1 MTLYLDRTYVQRLSG
16 VLSNLTQKSEY
27 LWNVKCPLCGDSKK
41 SKTKA
46 RGYFYRS
53 DQSII
58 YHCHNC
64 NRTLSLRNFLKEVSY
79 SLYSEYMLETIT
91 ESNSNNNKYDN
102 NLLEKRGQISN
113 KIVLGKDI
121 ALPTI
126 ASLSFDHFAKAYVR
140 KRKIP
145 EHFWDDLY
153 YATDFKDF
161 TLSVLPNYDRELYDN
176 EKRLVIPCRD
186 EYRNLIGWQGRSLD
200 PNNTV
205 RYITIK
211 ADENSPK
218 LFGMDRVNTSLPIRV
233 VEGPIDSMFLTNCV
247 ASLDSNLMH
256 VKLIL
261 GPDKDYTFIFD
272 NEPRNAAI
280 LSGMKKAIDAGDKV
294 VIWPEY
300 IKFKDI
306 NDMIVEGLDSYDIE
320 RIIENNTKS
329 SLTALFAFTD
339 WKKA

>member
-1 MTLYLDRTYVQRLSG
+1 MTLSLDRSYVQRLSG
-16 VLSNLTQKSEY
+16 VLSNFTQKSDY
-27 LWNVKCPLCGDSKK
+27 LWNVKCPLCGDSKR
-41 SKTKA
+41 SKTKT
-46 RGYFYRS
+46 RGYFYRA

-64 NRTLSLRNFLKEVSY
+64 NRTLSLKNFLKETSY
-79 SLYSEYMLETIT
+79 SLYSEYLLETIT
-91 ESNSNNNKYDN
+91 NSITNSDTSLSKNSDF
-102 NLLEKRGQISN
+102 SN
-113 KIVLGKDI
+113 KKTPIVLGKDI

-145 EHFWDDLY
+145 EQFWDDLY
-153 YATDFKDF
+153 YCSDFKDF
-161 TLSVLPNYDRELYDN
+161 TLSVLPNYDRDLYDN
-176 EKRLVIPCRD
+176 DIRIVIPNRD

-211 ADENSPK
+211 VDENSPK
-218 LFGMDRVNTSLPIRV
+218 IFGMDRVNTSLPIRV

-256 VKLIL
+256 VKSIL
-261 GPDKDYTFIFD
+261 GVDKNYTFIFD

-300 IKFKDI
+300 ITFKDI
-306 NDMIVEGLDSYDIE
+306 NDMILEGLTEYEIE
-320 RIIENNTKS
+320 RIIQNNTKS
-329 SLTALFAFTD
+329 SLAALFAFSE
-339 WKKA
+339 WRKA